1 MSSSKTIDK
10 FEFETRVLDKIVEE
24 LMKTDEGAEFLED
37 IMEEVI
43 MELKTELRR
52 NDVDFIDGIYNVQ
65 KYYQN

>member
-1 MSSSKTIDK
+1 MSSNKTIDK

-52 NDVDFIDGIYNVQ
+52 SDVDFIDGIYNVQ